1 MRIST
6 GRDTTKGKK
15 SKEWVASFIPRNV
28 LNILLD
34 RAERGELKPFC
45 MEHHSAKKTAP
56 ADLAQQVPVV
66 GIVPDQGKDKNGKSL
81 NADHVD
87 PKAAARPLDPKSDMT
102 RDNQEACLDIVERM
116 LDLKDSSAAE
126 DTVDAEM
133 LAGPFLHLP
142 SRKILPD
149 YYKII
154 TAPIDIGSIRQ
165 ALNRTKTNNYL
176 RVQDF
181 IQDVELMFANAKL
194 YNADGSK
201 LFVAADALR

>member
-1 MRIST
+1 MPGNRDRHLDPGGYAPGGADAET
-6 GRDTTKGKK
+6 GFGGRAVGD
-15 SKEWVASFIPRNV
+15 RNG
-28 LNILLD
+28 D
-34 RAERGELKPFC
+34 RQADRTDAQRQVE
-45 MEHHSAKKTAP
+45 
-56 ADLAQQVPVV
+56 ADLVV
-66 GIVPDQGKDKNGKSL
+66 LHRDADALRLYREFSAGQDVGPAVRFLQSDSVIVPLG
-81 NADHVD
+81 
-87 PKAAARPLDPKSDMT
+87 R
-102 RDNQEACLDIVERM
+102 VERM

-201 LFVAADALR
+201 LFVAANTLR